1 MPLILPS
8 INDLLKRNR
17 TPLIM
22 GIINVTPDSFS
33 DGGILFN
40 SSRLHMDNLRSSVQS
55 MVSNGADIIDIG
67 GESTRPGAKPIS
79 TQEELDRVLP
89 AINLISKEFAIP
101 ISIDTS
107 NPNVI
112 NEASK
117 YPISLIN
124 DVRALQNEGAVEAVA
139 KSGLPVCLM
148 HMQNQ
153 PRDMQE
159 DPVYGRVEEE
169 IFKFLMERKSVCVAS
184 SIKEENIILDPGFG
198 FGKKLHHNLQLF
210 RALPRLVETG
220 QPILV
225 GISRKAMV
233 GEITGVERPEKRT
246 IGSVAFALLAAQY
259 GASILRVHNVI
270 ETKQVLAVLKA
281 VDFHEDE

>member
-1 MPLILPS
+1 MPLILPCT
-8 INDLLKRNR
+8 NDLLKRKR
-17 TPLIM
+17 SPLIM

-159 DPVYGRVEEE
+159 DPVYERVEEE
-169 IFKFLMERKSVCVAS
+169 VFKFLMERKSVCVAS

-246 IGSVAFALLAAQY
+246 IGSIAFALLAAQY
-259 GASILRVHNVI
+259 GASILRVHNVL

-281 VDFHEDE
+281 VGSHEDE

>member
-1 MPLILPS
+1 MSIILPS
-8 INDLLKRNR
+8 TNDLLERKRS
-17 TPLIM
+17 PLIM

-33 DGGILFN
+33 DGGFLFN
-40 SSRLHMDNLRSSVQS
+40 GSQLHLDRLRSSVQS
-55 MVSNGADIIDIG
+55 MVSDGADIIDVG

-107 NPNVI
+107 NPTVI

-117 YPISLIN
+117 YDISLIN
-124 DVRALQNEGAVEAVA
+124 DVRALQNEGAVEAAA

-159 DPVYGRVEEE
+159 DPNYGRVEEE

-210 RALPRLVETG
+210 RALPRFVETG

-233 GEITGVERPEKRT
+233 GEITGVEHPEKRT

-259 GASILRVHNVI
+259 GASILRVHNVL
-270 ETKQVLAVLKA
+270 ETKHVLAILKA
-281 VDFHEDE
+281 VGSHKDE

>member
-8 INDLLKRNR
+8 TNDLLKRKR
-17 TPLIM
+17 SPLIM

-33 DGGILFN
+33 DGGIFFN
-40 SSRLHMDNLRSSVQS
+40 GSQLHLDSLRSSVQS

-89 AINLISKEFAIP
+89 AISFISKEFAIP

-107 NPNVI
+107 NPTVI

-117 YPISLIN
+117 YHISLIN
-124 DVRALQNEGAVEAVA
+124 DVRALQNEGAVEAAA

-159 DPVYGRVEEE
+159 DPNYGKVEEE
-169 IFKFLMERKSVCVAS
+169 IFKFLMERKSVCLAS

-233 GEITGVERPEKRT
+233 GEITDVEHPEKRT

-259 GASILRVHNVI
+259 GASILRVHNVL

-281 VDFHEDE
+281 VGSHEDE

>member
-8 INDLLKRNR
+8 INNLLKRNR

-210 RALPRLVETG
+210 RALPRFVETG
-220 QPILV
+220 HPILV

-233 GEITGVERPEKRT
+233 GEITGVEHPEKRT

-259 GASILRVHNVI
+259 GATILRVHDVL

-281 VDFHEDE
+281 VGSNEDE

>member
-8 INDLLKRNR
+8 TNDLLKRKR
-17 TPLIM
+17 LPLIM

-124 DVRALQNEGAVEAVA
+124 DVRALQNEGAVEAAA

-159 DPVYGRVEEE
+159 DPVYERVEEE
-169 IFKFLMERKSVCVAS
+169 VFKFLMERKSVCVAS

-210 RALPRLVETG
+210 RALPRFVETG

-233 GEITGVERPEKRT
+233 GDITGVERPEKRI

-259 GASILRVHNVI
+259 GAAILRVHNVL
-270 ETKQVLAVLKA
+270 ETKQVVAVLKA
-281 VDFHEDE
+281 VDSHEVE

>member
-1 MPLILPS
+1 
-8 INDLLKRNR
+8 
-17 TPLIM
+17 M

-40 SSRLHMDNLRSSVQS
+40 GSRLHMDSLRSSVQS

-107 NPNVI
+107 NPTVI

-117 YPISLIN
+117 YHISLIN
-124 DVRALQNEGAVEAVA
+124 DVRALQNEGAVEAAA

-159 DPVYGRVEEE
+159 NPNYGRIEEE

-210 RALPRLVETG
+210 RALPRFVETG

-233 GEITGVERPEKRT
+233 GEITGVEYPEKRT

-259 GASILRVHNVI
+259 GASILRVHNVL

-281 VDFHEDE
+281 VGSHEDE

>member
-8 INDLLKRNR
+8 TNDLLKRKR
-17 TPLIM
+17 SPLIM

-33 DGGILFN
+33 DGGIFFN
-40 SSRLHMDNLRSSVQS
+40 GSQLHLDSLRSSVQS

-89 AINLISKEFAIP
+89 AISFISKEFAIP

-107 NPNVI
+107 NPTVI

-117 YPISLIN
+117 YHISLIN
-124 DVRALQNEGAVEAVA
+124 DVRALQNEGAVEAAA

-159 DPVYGRVEEE
+159 DPNYGKVEEE
-169 IFKFLMERKSVCVAS
+169 IFKFLMERKSVCLAS

-210 RALPRLVETG
+210 RALPRFVETG

-259 GASILRVHNVI
+259 GASILRVHNVL

>member
-8 INDLLKRNR
+8 TNDLLKRKR
-17 TPLIM
+17 SPLIM

-33 DGGILFN
+33 DGGIFFN
-40 SSRLHMDNLRSSVQS
+40 GSQLHLDSLRSSVQS

-89 AINLISKEFAIP
+89 AISFISKEFAIP

-107 NPNVI
+107 NPTVI

-117 YPISLIN
+117 YHISLIN
-124 DVRALQNEGAVEAVA
+124 DVRALQNEGAVEAAA

-169 IFKFLMERKSVCVAS
+169 IFKFLMKRKSVCVAS

-233 GEITGVERPEKRT
+233 GEITGVERPEKRI

-259 GASILRVHNVI
+259 GASILRVHNVL

-281 VDFHEDE
+281 VGSHEDE

>member
-1 MPLILPS
+1 
-8 INDLLKRNR
+8 
-17 TPLIM
+17 M

-79 TQEELDRVLP
+79 TQEEVDRVLP

-107 NPNVI
+107 NPTVI

-117 YPISLIN
+117 YHISLIN
-124 DVRALQNEGAVEAVA
+124 DVRALQNEGAVEAAA

-159 DPVYGRVEEE
+159 NPNYGRIEEE
-169 IFKFLMERKSVCVAS
+169 ILSL
-184 SIKEENIILDPGFG
+184 IHI
-198 FGKKLHHNLQLF
+198 
-210 RALPRLVETG
+210 
-220 QPILV
+220 
-225 GISRKAMV
+225 
-233 GEITGVERPEKRT
+233 
-246 IGSVAFALLAAQY
+246 
-259 GASILRVHNVI
+259 
-270 ETKQVLAVLKA
+270 
-281 VDFHEDE
+281 

>member
-1 MPLILPS
+1 MSLILPS
-8 INDLLKRNR
+8 TNDLLKSKRS
-17 TPLIM
+17 PLIM

-33 DGGILFN
+33 DGGALFN
-40 SSRLHMDNLRSSVQS
+40 GSQLHLDSLRGSVQS
-55 MVSNGADIIDIG
+55 MVSSGADIIDIG

-107 NPNVI
+107 NPTVI

-117 YPISLIN
+117 YHISLIN
-124 DVRALQNEGAVEAVA
+124 DVRALQNEGAVEAAA

-159 DPVYGRVEEE
+159 DPNYGRVEEE

-210 RALPRLVETG
+210 RSLPRFVETG

-233 GEITGVERPEKRT
+233 GEITGVEHPEKRT

-259 GASILRVHNVI
+259 GASILRVHDVL

-281 VDFHEDE
+281 VGSHEDE

>member
-8 INDLLKRNR
+8 TNDLLKRKR
-17 TPLIM
+17 SPLIM

-33 DGGILFN
+33 DGGIFFN
-40 SSRLHMDNLRSSVQS
+40 GSQLHLDSLRSSVQS

-89 AINLISKEFAIP
+89 AISFISKEFAIP

-107 NPNVI
+107 NPTVI

-117 YPISLIN
+117 YHISLIN
-124 DVRALQNEGAVEAVA
+124 DVRALQNEGAVEAAA

-159 DPVYGRVEEE
+159 DPNYGKVEEE
-169 IFKFLMERKSVCVAS
+169 IFKFLMERKSVCLAS

-210 RALPRLVETG
+210 RALPRFVETG

-233 GEITGVERPEKRT
+233 GEITDVEHPEKRT

-259 GASILRVHNVI
+259 GASILRVHNVL

-281 VDFHEDE
+281 VGSHEDE